1 MLKRS
6 LSKKSKLE
14 RSRDSRFLCFDFLF
28 KLLLCIMPV
37 CFFFSYFPVI
47 RLGSNETMNFEL
59 SLPLIWLVVFDLVG
73 FVELVREKK
82 LLTGLKNKWTWL
94 LLPVWITISVAWSL
108 NVTRGILTAGI
119 LWLIY
124 FAGYTMWSLRDW
136 VDVGFRTKW
145 LKWFFGATLV
155 VCGWCVLQ
163 CVLDLAGISQD
174 YSLMCDGCKYQ
185 MFGFPHPNGFAIEPQ
200 FMGNLLLA
208 PAIVAVWL
216 YVKKQHNK
224 NLGLERSRGV
234 VFTTAKS
241 DSDLYSSTRSSSVT
255 VVKTTTGSRF
265 LCPKFLLCYFFAITA
280 TLFLTFSRGA
290 IYAFV
295 VGMLFLTGF
304 LVFRAKKEKER
315 GKIAK
320 RIGVAWGIVV
330 LSFLFTL
337 NLQGIMAE
345 VSPTND
351 TYITGVGK
359 VLNHLSLGVIDIRGE
374 RESPNSDVS
383 EADLTKKGKD
393 VVENEV
399 VENPVENFENNRG
412 ESVFDGYVAESTDT
426 RLRLTG
432 AAIEIWSKDFKTA
445 MIGVG
450 IGGAGQ
456 ALYNNNLSPA
466 PKEIVQN
473 EYASLLLET
482 GIIGVSLLI
491 LCLVLIIRVV
501 WKTPANAMMLALI
514 VAYGVSLMFFSGL
527 ANALQIY
534 ILPTMLYM
542 VFRK

>member
-1 MLKRS
+1 M
-6 LSKKSKLE
+6 KKLVK
-14 RSRDSRFLCFDFLF
+14 D
-28 KLLLCIMPV
+28 LLYILPAV
-37 CFFFSYFPVI
+37 LFFSYFPII
-47 RLGSNETMNFEL
+47 RLGSNETMNFGL

-82 LLTGLKNKWTWL
+82 LLTGLKNKWAWL
-94 LLPVWITISVAWSL
+94 LFSVWITISVVWSL
-108 NVTRGILTAGI
+108 NVTRGILTVGI

-124 FAGYTMWSLRDW
+124 FAGYAMWSLRDW

-145 LKWFFGATLV
+145 LKWFFGATLA
-155 VCGWCVLQ
+155 VCFWCVLQ
-163 CVLDLAGISQD
+163 CILDLVGVSQEG
-174 YSLMCDGCKYQ
+174 SLMCDGCKYQ

-216 YVKKQHNK
+216 FVGGNC
-224 NLGLERSRGV
+224 NSAFRGRGSSRPSLRGSDPSSLGR
-234 VFTTAKS
+234 
-241 DSDLYSSTRSSSVT
+241 DLRKPL
-255 VVKTTTGSRF
+255 KT
-265 LCPKFLLCYFFAITA
+265 LLPVALAIITA
-280 TLFLTFSRGA
+280 TLSLTFSRGA
-290 IYAFV
+290 IYAFI

-304 LVFRAKKEKER
+304 LVFRAKRGKER

-330 LSFLFTL
+330 VSFLFTL
-337 NLQGIMAE
+337 NLQGIMAA

-351 TYITGVGK
+351 TYVTGVGK

-374 RESPNSDVS
+374 RELPNSDVS
-383 EADLTKKGKD
+383 EADLIKKGND

-491 LCLVLIIRVV
+491 LCLALIIRVV

-527 ANALQIY
+527 ANALQIN
-534 ILPTMLYM
+534 ILPIMLYM